1 VTNYP
6 EIPSKPTV
14 YDYLAHWATHTPD
27 APAYFF
33 GNRAVSY
40 AELAQQVDRLARA
53 LLARGIQPGD
63 RVAMLSTPRPEAWI
77 SFLATTSIGAVWV
90 GLNPRYRDREL
101 CHVLDNSRPALI
113 LGLRH
118 HNGHDLAGGLT
129 RVAAGLGAPTPV
141 LFEDLDELTQA
152 IAEPGVLGDETQLA
166 GLRSR
171 LDPGRPGL
179 IVYTSG
185 STGAPKGAVLSDHGI
200 AVSFAIQAHH
210 QMARR
215 IRNIANLPINHIAG
229 IGDLCCTPLVVGG
242 STVFQEQFDP
252 DAIIDAIEAQG
263 VTVLMQVPTM
273 LKLLAEHPRWASA
286 DISSL
291 EAVHWGGAP
300 LPEAVSDAYR
310 ARRIHLGSTYGM
322 TEITGSITYTD
333 LDADP
338 ETLASTV
345 GRPIPEEELRIVDG
359 NGERVAAGE
368 TGQVTVRHPGLLLEY
383 FDAPEATRAAFDADG
398 YFRTGDMGLLLADG
412 NLRLIGRTHE
422 MYKSGGENIYPRE
435 IELVLESHP
444 GVRMAAIVATPD
456 PVYDEVGVAYCETE
470 PDSQTTPGQ
479 LETWCRERLANYKVP
494 KAFLL
499 TGELP
504 RLPVGKVDK
513 QELGRRA
520 PHDLATS
527 ASEMRAPGRVPTN
540 SLDSAV
546 EIGAVRR

>member
-1 VTNYP
+1 VTTHP
-6 EIPSKPTV
+6 DAQAKPTV
-14 YDYLAHWATHTPD
+14 YDYLAHWANQTPE

-33 GNRAVSY
+33 GEHTACY
-40 AELAQQVDRLARA
+40 AELSDQVDRLARA

-101 CHVLDNSRPALI
+101 SHVLENSRPALI
-113 LGLRH
+113 LGLRRHNH
-118 HNGHDLAGGLT
+118 HQLAGALT
-129 RVAAGLGAPTPV
+129 RVAAGLGAPSPV
-141 LFEDLDELTQA
+141 LFDDLDELTQS
-152 IAEPGVLGDETQLA
+152 IAEPGGFADKPQLA
-166 GLRSR
+166 ARRSG

-185 STGAPKGAVLSDHGI
+185 STGAPKGAVLSDRGI
-200 AVSFAIQAHH
+200 AVSFAIQARH
-210 QMARR
+210 QMAKR
-215 IRNIANLPINHIAG
+215 IRNIANLPVNHIAG

-252 DAIIDAIEAQG
+252 EAIIDAIEAQG

-286 DISSL
+286 DLSSL

-300 LPEAVSDAYR
+300 LPDAVTDAYR
-310 ARRIHLGSTYGM
+310 AREIHLGSTYGM

-333 LDADP
+333 PDADP
-338 ETLASTV
+338 DTLASTV
-345 GRPIPEEELRIVDG
+345 GRPIPEEDLRIVDG

-412 NLRLIGRTHE
+412 NLRLVGRKHE
-422 MYKSGGENIYPRE
+422 IYKSGGENIYPRE

-444 GVRMAAIVATPD
+444 GVRMAAVVATPD

-470 PDSQTTPGQ
+470 QDSETTPEL
-479 LETWCRERLANYKVP
+479 LESWCRERLANYKVP

-513 QELGRRA
+513 QELARRA
-520 PHDLATS
+520 SHDLAASATS
-527 ASEMRAPGRVPTN
+527 ETLEPGR
-540 SLDSAV
+540 SGR
-546 EIGAVRR
+546 GAPVLPSTSTV